1 MMLLFVFLQTLQIY
15 AQNTNAIL
23 ERMIS
28 ANFKNTPL
36 KEALKTVSE
45 KGNFEFSYAGRI
57 IEAEKKTTLIINNL
71 TVRESLALML
81 GYNYSYQQKGNYLI
95 IKKSEK
101 AKQYISGYISDTKTG
116 KRVQNATVYDAKTLR
131 STTTDENGF
140 YALKVPQRST
150 IVVAKLSY
158 NNSLLQV
165 NESTPRFI
173 KMDLDTIAELKKGNE
188 KRNNWGNLPNK
199 LANLFITPL
208 HNFNQLNVKDTIHR
222 VFQLSF
228 VPYIGTNHSMSGN
241 VTNDYSINMIAG
253 YARGN
258 RIAEFSGVGSFINEN
273 TSGMQASGVFNIVK
287 GNTKGL
293 QTSGVFNHVNGTL
306 HGVQLGGVWNY
317 AQTTHAV
324 NQSAGVANVSS
335 KGNVKTQFAGVT
347 NIGDTINGD
356 QISGVLNTATFAQG
370 IQVAGVLN
378 QAKRVQGVQVSGVLN
393 QAKYIKGVQIG
404 VLNYADSIEGLQ
416 IGLINYAKKGGYNA
430 VELSANEINNANI
443 AYKSGGRKLYTTIIA
458 GITPNSDANIW
469 THGLGIGTMLKVKN
483 NIDLNFE
490 SIYRHVN
497 VGLYSNYLQDWLQL
511 GAYAN
516 LNIGKHFALSFG
528 PNVNTLFL
536 DTSKSTSLENIDKV
550 FPSYI
555 KPRVYNT
562 NHTIR
567 NYGWIGGKLAL
578 QISL

>member
-1 MMLLFVFLQTLQIY
+1 MVFLLVFLQTFQIY
-15 AQNTNAIL
+15 AQNSNSIL
-23 ERMIS
+23 ERLIS

-36 KEALKTVSE
+36 KEALNTVSE

-57 IEAEKKTTLIINNL
+57 IEAEKKMNLIINNL
-71 TVRESLALML
+71 SVRETLALML
-81 GYNYSYQQKGNYLI
+81 GYNYIYQQKGNYLI

-101 AKQYISGYISDTKTG
+101 AKQYISGYISDAKTG
-116 KRVQNATVYDAKTLR
+116 SRVKHATVYDAKTLR

-140 YALKVPQRST
+140 YTLKVPQRST
-150 IVVAKLSY
+150 IVVAKLAY

-165 NESTPRFI
+165 NESTPRFL
-173 KMDLDTIAELKKGNE
+173 KMDLGTKYELSQDNE
-188 KRNNWGNLPNK
+188 IKNNWGDLPNK

-208 HNFNQLNVKDTIHR
+208 HNFNHLNVKDTIHR

-228 VPYIGTNHSMSGN
+228 VPYIGTNHAMSGN
-241 VTNDYSINMIAG
+241 VINDYSINMIAG

-258 RIAEFSGVGSFINEN
+258 RIAEFSGVGSFIHEN
-273 TSGMQASGVFNIVK
+273 TSGLQASGVFNIVK
-287 GNTKGL
+287 GNTNGL
-293 QTSGVFNHVNGTL
+293 QSSGVFNQVNGTL
-306 HGVQLGGVWNY
+306 KGVQLGGVWNY
-317 AQTTHAV
+317 TKTAYAI
-324 NQSAGVANVSS
+324 NQSAGVANMVLN
-335 KGNVKTQFAGVT
+335 GNVKTQFAGVV
-347 NIGDTINGD
+347 NIGDTIAGA
-356 QISGVLNTATFAQG
+356 QISGVLNTAKFTKG

-378 QAKRVQGVQVSGVLN
+378 QAKQVQGVQVSGLIN
-393 QAKYIKGVQIG
+393 QAKYVKGVQIG

-416 IGLINYAKKGGYNA
+416 IGLINYAKKGGYN
-430 VELSANEINNANI
+430 VLELSANEINNANI

-469 THGLGIGTMLKVKN
+469 THGLGIGTLVKIKNKV
-483 NIDLNFE
+483 DLNFE

-516 LNIGKHFALSFG
+516 MNIGKHFALSVG

-536 DTSKSTSLENIDKV
+536 DTAKSASLENIDKI

-555 KPRVYNT
+555 KSRVYNT

-567 NYGWIGGKLAL
+567 NYGWIGGRLAL
-578 QISL
+578 QIRI